1 MSKSVIV
8 SDLHIGDMSDA
19 DDFYTSGNFEK
30 FIAFLEYIEKDEEIE
45 KIIIAGDLFELWQCK
60 VEKILQMYVDL
71 WKVLLKL
78 KETGKK
84 IIYIP
89 GNHDSLPFAKLVY
102 KAAPFPFGPIQLTD
116 KYDIDEKRKL
126 IFPYYRE
133 GNLWVEHGHRFD
145 IYNRD
150 VSTLAGGSKGVI
162 GYFIAKTIG
171 IIEKMGAKNIDEQ
184 LENLMD
190 GVKDVWRSLKNKFS
204 SPFYKVAGNLQSY
217 VTPASKDY
225 KGNYKEYDEKG
236 SMTLG
241 EKLIEKGY
249 EKAFVVLGHTHKPK
263 IEKVTENIVYA
274 NSGSWV
280 GKTPTFCVFDDEKKI
295 LSLYEWDEGRV
306 NEVGKESI

>member
-1 MSKSVIV
+1 MSKTVIL

-30 FIAFLEYIEKDEEIE
+30 FISFLEFIKNDEEVE
-45 KIIIAGDLFELWQCK
+45 KIVIAGDFFELWQCK

-71 WKVLLKL
+71 WKVFLKL

-102 KAAPFPFGPIQLTD
+102 KATPFPFGPIQLTD
-116 KYDIDEKRKL
+116 KYDIDEEKKL
-126 IFPYYRE
+126 IFPYYFE
-133 GNLWVEHGHRFD
+133 KNIWIEHGHRFD
-145 IYNRD
+145 KYNRD
-150 VSTLAGGSKGVI
+150 VSTLAGGFQGVL
-162 GYFIAKTIG
+162 GRFIAKAIG
-171 IIEKMGAKNIDEQ
+171 VIERMGAKDIDEQ

-190 GVKDVWRSLKNKFS
+190 GIKGVWKKLKDKFS

-225 KGNYKEYDEKG
+225 RGDFKEYDEEG
-236 SMTLG
+236 SIFLG
-241 EKLIEKGY
+241 EKLIDKGY
-249 EKAFVVLGHTHKPK
+249 EKVFVVLGHTHKPK
-263 IEKVTENIVYA
+263 VVQINKKIIYA

-280 GKTPTFCVFDDEKKI
+280 GKEPTFCVFDSKEQSISLCKWDGEK
-295 LSLYEWDEGRV
+295 V
-306 NEVGKESI
+306 NELGKESF